1 MTATVMHEGTAT
13 VMRLAATALR
23 VTARVTGSVAG
34 APPGDPLGP
43 VDQDPDQIRDEA
55 CRLVAADRVCSPPK
69 PPKDLDPPS
78 SLGWIGSVLQAL
90 VWIVFIALVVAL
102 VVLLVRAAMGLG
114 GRGRRRRRTRIVDE
128 PEVEVL
134 GGVRIDTSR
143 EPADWRRDADAHR
156 AAGRFRDAL
165 RCRYRALVGDLARAG
180 LIDEIPGRT
189 TGEERVQLAEVAA
202 VAAPPFDRVAEL
214 FDSTWYGDRPASDGD
229 VAEVEQ
235 LERQVLQLVAQL
247 PPEAGPAR
255 QQPTLVG
262 G

>member
-1 MTATVMHEGTAT
+1 VS
-13 VMRLAATALR
+13 LAIATAMTTGMTTVLR
-23 VTARVTGSVAG
+23 VSARVVVRVVVRVVG

-43 VDQDPDQIRDEA
+43 VDQDPDRIRDEA

-114 GRGRRRRRTRIVDE
+114 GRGRRRRRTVVVDE

-134 GGVRIDTSR
+134 GGVLIDTSR

-156 AAGRFRDAL
+156 AAGRYRDAL
-165 RCRYRALVGDLARAG
+165 RCRYRALVGDLARGG

-189 TGEERVQLAEVAA
+189 TGEERVQLADVAA

-214 FDSTWYGDRPASDGD
+214 FDSTWYGDRPASDAD
-229 VAEVEQ
+229 VAEVEH
-235 LERQVLQLVAQL
+235 LEAQVLQLMAQL